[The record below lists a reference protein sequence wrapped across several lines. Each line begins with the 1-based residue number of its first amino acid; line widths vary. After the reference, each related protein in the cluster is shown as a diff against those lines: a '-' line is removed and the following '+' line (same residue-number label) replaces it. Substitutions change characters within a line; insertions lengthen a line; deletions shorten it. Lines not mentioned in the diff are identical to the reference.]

1 MSAADRASLL
11 ERQAS
16 KVSCT
21 LAVESAPVWRV
32 VAGVSA
38 LVESS
43 AVQPSDS
50 ERTVAEE
57 AAILARVQRGDV
69 AAFDLIVRRYL
80 RRAFA
85 IAYRVLGHREDAE
98 DLVQDAFLTALERI
112 ASFDLSRPFG
122 PWFFRIV
129 VNRGLNARKAR
140 AIRRTEEMPTDT
152 LEAAQPSP
160 AGMYERTEIRER
172 FQAALAG
179 LSQRQRLIVELADI
193 DGMSGVEIAA
203 LLGVSQGTVRWHLH
217 MARHALRKALAPLR
231 GERTHE

>member
-1 MSAADRASLL
+1 
-11 ERQAS
+11 
-16 KVSCT
+16 
-21 LAVESAPVWRV
+21 
-32 VAGVSA
+32 VSA
-38 LVESS
+38 LADSS
-43 AVQPSDS
+43 TAQASDS

-57 AAILARVQRGDV
+57 SALLVRVQRGDV
-69 AAFDLIVRRYL
+69 AAFDLVVRRYL

-112 ASFDLSRPFG
+112 ASFDVSRPFG

-129 VNRGLNARKAR
+129 VNRGLNARKSR
-140 AIRRTEEMPTDT
+140 AIRRTEAMPADA
-152 LEAAQPSP
+152 LEAAEPSP
-160 AGMYERTEIRER
+160 AGMYERTEIRDR
-172 FQAALAG
+172 FQAALEG

-203 LLGVSQGTVRWHLH
+203 LLGVSQGTVRWHFH

-231 GERTHE
+231 GE

>member
-1 MSAADRASLL
+1 M
-11 ERQAS
+11 
-16 KVSCT
+16 SCT
-21 LAVESAPVWRV
+21 VEVESAPAWRV
-32 VAGVSA
+32 ASRVSA

-43 AVQPSDS
+43 TAQPSES
-50 ERTVAEE
+50 ERTFAEE
-57 AAILARVQRGDV
+57 AAILARVQQGDI
-69 AAFDLIVRRYL
+69 AAFDLVVRRYL

-140 AIRRTEEMPTDT
+140 AIRRTEAMPMDVT
-152 LEAAQPSP
+152 EPGEPSP
-160 AGMYERTEIRER
+160 ASLYERTEIRER
-172 FQAALAG
+172 FHAALAG

-203 LLGVSQGTVRWHLH
+203 MLGVSQGTVRWHLH
-217 MARHALRKALAPLR
+217 MARHALRTALAPLR

>member
-1 MSAADRASLL
+1 MPNGLVRQPVYDR
-11 ERQAS
+11 
-16 KVSCT
+16 V
-21 LAVESAPVWRV
+21 
-32 VAGVSA
+32 
-38 LVESS
+38 VESS
-43 AVQPSDS
+43 AAQPSDS
-50 ERTVAEE
+50 ERTFAEE

-69 AAFDLIVRRYL
+69 AAFDLVVRRYL

-85 IAYRVLGHREDAE
+85 VAYRVLGHREDAE
-98 DLVQDAFLTALERI
+98 DLVQDAFLTALDRI
-112 ASFDLSRPFG
+112 GSFDLSRPFG

-140 AIRRTEEMPTDT
+140 AIRRTEPMPADA
-152 LEAAQPSP
+152 LEAAEPSP

-203 LLGVSQGTVRWHLH
+203 MLGVSQGTVRWHLH
-217 MARHALRKALAPLR
+217 MARHALRTALAPLR

>member
-1 MSAADRASLL
+1 M
-11 ERQAS
+11 
-16 KVSCT
+16 SCT
-21 LAVESAPVWRV
+21 VAFQSAPAWRV
-32 VAGVSA
+32 ASGVSA

-43 AVQPSDS
+43 AAQPS
-50 ERTVAEE
+50 ERERAFAEE
-57 AAILARVQRGDV
+57 AAMLARVQRGDV
-69 AAFDLIVRRYL
+69 AAFDVIVRRYL

-140 AIRRTEEMPTDT
+140 AIRRTEAMAADT
-152 LEAAQPSP
+152 LEAGEPSP

-172 FQAALAG
+172 FQAALEG
-179 LSQRQRLIVELADI
+179 LSQRQRMIIELSDI

-203 LLGVSQGTVRWHLH
+203 MLGVSQGTVRWHLH
-217 MARHALRKALAPLR
+217 MARHALRSALAPLR

>member
-1 MSAADRASLL
+1 
-11 ERQAS
+11 
-16 KVSCT
+16 
-21 LAVESAPVWRV
+21 
-32 VAGVSA
+32 VSA
-38 LVESS
+38 LVDSS
-43 AVQPSDS
+43 AAQASDS

-57 AAILARVQRGDV
+57 SALLARVQRGDV
-69 AAFDLIVRRYL
+69 AAFDLVVRRYL

-112 ASFDLSRPFG
+112 ASFDVSRPFG

-129 VNRGLNARKAR
+129 VNRGLNARKSR
-140 AIRRTEEMPTDT
+140 AIRRTEAMPADT
-152 LEAAQPSP
+152 LEAAEPSP
-160 AGMYERTEIRER
+160 AGMYERIEIRDR
-172 FQAALAG
+172 FQAALEG

-231 GERTHE
+231 GE

>member
-1 MSAADRASLL
+1 M
-11 ERQAS
+11 
-16 KVSCT
+16 SCT
-21 LAVESAPVWRV
+21 LEVEFAPERRV
-32 VAGVSA
+32 AGGVSA

-43 AVQPSDS
+43 AAQPS
-50 ERTVAEE
+50 EGQRTFAEE
-57 AAILARVQRGDV
+57 AALLARVQHGDV
-69 AAFDLIVRRYL
+69 AAFDLVVRRYL

-140 AIRRTEEMPTDT
+140 AIRRTEAMPAEA
-152 LEAAQPSP
+152 LETAEPSP
-160 AGMYERTEIRER
+160 AGLYERTEIRER

-203 LLGVSQGTVRWHLH
+203 MLGVSQGTVRWHLH

>member
-1 MSAADRASLL
+1 
-11 ERQAS
+11 
-16 KVSCT
+16 VSCT
-21 LAVESAPVWRV
+21 VEVESAPAWRV
-32 VAGVSA
+32 ASRVSA

-43 AVQPSDS
+43 AAQPSES
-50 ERTVAEE
+50 ERTFAEE
-57 AAILARVQRGDV
+57 AAILARVQQGDI
-69 AAFDLIVRRYL
+69 AAFDLVVRRYL

-112 ASFDLSRPFG
+112 ASFDRSRPFG
-122 PWFFRIV
+122 PWLFRIV

-140 AIRRTEEMPTDT
+140 AIRRTEAMPMDVT
-152 LEAAQPSP
+152 EPGEPSP
-160 AGMYERTEIRER
+160 ASLYERTEIRER
-172 FQAALAG
+172 FHAALAG

-203 LLGVSQGTVRWHLH
+203 MLGVSQGTVRWHLH

>member
-1 MSAADRASLL
+1 
-11 ERQAS
+11 
-16 KVSCT
+16 VSCT
-21 LAVESAPVWRV
+21 VEVESAPAWRV
-32 VAGVSA
+32 ASRVSA

-43 AVQPSDS
+43 AAQPSES
-50 ERTVAEE
+50 ERTFAEE
-57 AAILARVQRGDV
+57 AAILARVQQGDI
-69 AAFDLIVRRYL
+69 AAFDLVVRRYL

-112 ASFDLSRPFG
+112 ASFDRSRPFG

-140 AIRRTEEMPTDT
+140 AIRRTEAMPMDVT
-152 LEAAQPSP
+152 EPGEPSP
-160 AGMYERTEIRER
+160 ASLYERTEIRER
-172 FQAALAG
+172 FHAALAG

-203 LLGVSQGTVRWHLH
+203 MLGVSQGTVRWHLH
-217 MARHALRKALAPLR
+217 MARHALSKALAPLR

>member
-1 MSAADRASLL
+1 M
-11 ERQAS
+11 
-16 KVSCT
+16 SCT
-21 LAVESAPVWRV
+21 VEVESAPAWRV
-32 VAGVSA
+32 ASRVSA

-43 AVQPSDS
+43 AAQPSES
-50 ERTVAEE
+50 ERTFAEE
-57 AAILARVQRGDV
+57 AAILARVQQGDI
-69 AAFDLIVRRYL
+69 AAFDLVVRRYL

-112 ASFDLSRPFG
+112 ASFDRSRPFG

-140 AIRRTEEMPTDT
+140 AIRRTEAMPADVA
-152 LEAAQPSP
+152 EPGEPSP
-160 AGMYERTEIRER
+160 AGLYERTEIRER
-172 FQAALAG
+172 FHAALAG

-203 LLGVSQGTVRWHLH
+203 MLGVSQGTVRWHLH

>member
-1 MSAADRASLL
+1 MSALADSSTA
-11 ERQAS
+11 QA
-16 KVSCT
+16 
-21 LAVESAPVWRV
+21 
-32 VAGVSA
+32 
-38 LVESS
+38 
-43 AVQPSDS
+43 SDS

-57 AAILARVQRGDV
+57 SALLVRVQRGDV
-69 AAFDLIVRRYL
+69 AAFDLVVRRYL

-112 ASFDLSRPFG
+112 ASFDVSRPFG

-129 VNRGLNARKAR
+129 VNRGLNARKSR
-140 AIRRTEEMPTDT
+140 AIRRTEAMPADA
-152 LEAAQPSP
+152 LEAAEPSP
-160 AGMYERTEIRER
+160 AGMYERTEIRDR
-172 FQAALAG
+172 FQAALEG

-231 GERTHE
+231 GE